1 MAHETE
7 EQHSQGEVISVC
19 SAKGGIGKTLI
30 AVNLAVALNKKN
42 VKVCVVDGDFQF
54 GDIGLA
60 FDVKSPLTVKDLAEE
75 VDQLDSYNIGNYITK
90 HQSGV
95 DLLLAPEQPQYAE
108 LVTTEVIE
116 RFLSLLKEQY
126 DYIIVDAGQGLTGQ
140 MVDLI
145 ENADR
150 ILTVS
155 TLEVASLRHTK
166 KLLETVGQ
174 LGLTERT
181 ELIINRHN
189 MESLIKADEVPDML
203 KVDSAYYIPNNFKV
217 AAQSLNLG
225 VPVAV
230 SHSKT
235 DVSKSIFKL
244 AQSLT
249 VTDRTKSEKKKGSLL
264 SKVFSKS

>member
-1 MAHETE
+1 MPHETE
-7 EQHSQGEVISVC
+7 RIHKQGEVISIC
-19 SAKGGIGKTLI
+19 SAKGGIGKTFM

-42 VKVCVVDGDFQF
+42 VDVCVLDGDFQF

-60 FDVKSPLTVKDLAEE
+60 FDVKPPLTIKDLAEE
-75 VDQLDSYNIGNYITK
+75 INQLDSYNLGNYIAK

-116 RFLSLLKEQY
+116 KLMPLLKEQY

-166 KLLETVGQ
+166 KLLETIEQ
-174 LGLTERT
+174 LGLGERT
-181 ELIINRHN
+181 ELVINRHN
-189 MESLIKADEVPDML
+189 MESLIKADEVPEML
-203 KVDSAYYIPNNFKV
+203 KVESAYYIPNNFKI

-230 SHSKT
+230 SHSKS

-249 VTDRTKSEKKKGSLL
+249 VTDRTKSEKKKSSLL